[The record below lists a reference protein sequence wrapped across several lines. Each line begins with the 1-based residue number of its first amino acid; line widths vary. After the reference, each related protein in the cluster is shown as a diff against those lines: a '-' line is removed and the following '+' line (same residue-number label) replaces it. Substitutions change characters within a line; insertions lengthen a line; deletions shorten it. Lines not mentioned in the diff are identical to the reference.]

1 MRFANSFPSLFR
13 IAAASLLLIAF
24 VLGPYFLLGTFVEMR
39 AAGLVSAD
47 RLMVAS
53 AGGALLAL
61 DIFLP
66 VPSSVVAT
74 AMGAALG
81 AWLGTFVNVLGLTL
95 GCLLGIL
102 AGRSGSP
109 LARNLLGESLYPP
122 FAAWVARYG
131 ILAVLLCRAIPILAE
146 ASILALGAGR
156 ARTGPVV
163 AAAAFADLCLGALY
177 AVAGAARGPEAAP
190 AAPAIAAAIGVP
202 AAAALLAW
210 LWIRSHRADRS
221 TTS

>member
-1 MRFANSFPSLFR
+1 MRSVNSFPSLFR

-39 AAGLVSAD
+39 AGGLVSSD
-47 RLMVAS
+47 RLTVAW

-81 AWLGTFVNVLGLTL
+81 AWLGTLVNAFGLTL
-95 GCLLGIL
+95 GCLLGL
-102 AGRSGSP
+102 VAGRSGSP
-109 LARNLLGESLYPP
+109 LARSLLGESLYPP

-131 ILAVLLCRAIPILAE
+131 LVAVLLCRAIPVLAE
-146 ASILALGAGR
+146 ASILALGAAR
-156 ARTGPVV
+156 ARTGPAI
-163 AAAAFADLCLGALY
+163 AAAAFADLCLGVLY

-190 AAPAIAAAIGVP
+190 AAPALAAAVGVP

-210 LWIRSHRADRS
+210 LWIRSGRADTS
-221 TTS
+221 TSP